1 MNKKSMKTVLGVAA
15 LSLLASCNSTYAPNV
30 DSTVSLKGTD
40 VFKADSASI
49 AQNYTIPEWFK
60 DAKFGIFIHWGV
72 YSVPAYGSEWYSA
85 GCTRKVILLISIT
98 YRLTV
103 L

>member
-40 VFKADSASI
+40 RLLKITLFLNGLRMPSSVSLSTGEF
-49 AQNYTIPEWFK
+49 IPFLHT
-60 DAKFGIFIHWGV
+60 AVNGI
-72 YSVPAYGSEWYSA
+72 PA

>member
-30 DSTVSLKGTD
+30 DSTVSLKGTSRPIRHRLLKITLFLNGLRMPSS
-40 VFKADSASI
+40 VSLSTGEF
-49 AQNYTIPEWFK
+49 IPFLHT
-60 DAKFGIFIHWGV
+60 AVNGI
-72 YSVPAYGSEWYSA
+72 PA

>member
-40 VFKADSASI
+40 VFKADSHRLLKITLFLNGLRMPSSVSLS
-49 AQNYTIPEWFK
+49 TGEFIPFLHT
-60 DAKFGIFIHWGV
+60 AVNGI
-72 YSVPAYGSEWYSA
+72 PA